1 MLPAEKTHYRKGLAL
16 GLTMAETF
24 SIIVF
29 ILLLVCAELLR
40 DANDAKEVA
49 EDNLK
54 EERVDHAFTR
64 HTLESMAP
72 SNINTDAWLRESR
85 RLREELDHV
94 RDSIKALEADSIRRS
109 AEIEK
114 FQQMLASND
123 RPDQLEN
130 ELAQQAGHIEI
141 LKDSLSQASDAVQ
154 ELERQRESLNEELNE
169 AQQIGE
175 TVRKAI
181 ASRQGMDPTEANY
194 ADEADETLRE
204 PAHADAWADSL
215 ADDMLKKA
223 ARTDRLADSLE
234 VARDIILSLETGQ
247 AMWDSLANA
256 SSTAPGALRATAAQ
270 ERMRASSMQDR
281 LAARERERDEA
292 IDRAE
297 FREAQVEQLLGGR
310 GIDPPPCWLDAENNP
325 EYIFRAVLTDSGIR
339 LCSRSRRLIVATIRR
354 CHICRTIEDGRT
366 YAPREFLELS
376 PGRFMQCGSGSD
388 NFFWRPKGCRYWVR
402 PVDETTGDRKDVFP
416 RTCRGTI
423 ETFMVQRQLVR
434 RPTPTPPEPHRA
446 EPRSDSL
453 KDTLSFTH
461 EREALSEVVLIRISL
476 TQWGYSSVGR
486 ALQSHCRGQRFDS
499 A

>member
-339 LCSRSRRLIVATIRR
+339 LFDIAPPHRRDDPAMPYLSD
-354 CHICRTIEDGRT
+354 IENGRI
-366 YAPREFLELS
+366 YSPREFLELTRPIYNES
-376 PGRFMQCGSGSD
+376 VGRTTSFGV
-388 NFFWRPKGCRYWVR
+388 KGCRYWVR
-402 PVDETTGDRKDVFP
+402 PVDETTGNRKDVFLE
-416 RTCRGTI
+416 R
-423 ETFMVQRQLVR
+423 ERQLGRHFWFR
-434 RPTPTPPEPHRA
+434 R
-446 EPRSDSL
+446 
-453 KDTLSFTH
+453 
-461 EREALSEVVLIRISL
+461 
-476 TQWGYSSVGR
+476 
-486 ALQSHCRGQRFDS
+486 
-499 A
+499 